1 MNLLI
6 IDMETQGE
14 YSTETL
20 AINPS
25 GASESYLNNIAVNI
39 AKDHKVFFIQRNR
52 KIIARIFNLYV

>member
-14 YSTETL
+14 YDTETL

-25 GASESYLNNIAVNI
+25 GASESYLNNIAVNL
-39 AKDHKVFFIQRNR
+39 AKDQR
-52 KIIARIFNLYV
+52 FSLYRETGKSYC